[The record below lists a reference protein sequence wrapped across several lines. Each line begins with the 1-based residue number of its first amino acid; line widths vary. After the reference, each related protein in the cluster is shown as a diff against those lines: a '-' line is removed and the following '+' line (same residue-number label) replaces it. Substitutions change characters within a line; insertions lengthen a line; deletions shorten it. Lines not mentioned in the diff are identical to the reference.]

1 MLNQDFHSQET
12 EHLMKLIEPELETVR
27 DGLDD
32 LHEAY
37 TAAFATATSMSAGLR
52 MLEALADVASASEKA
67 RRELAVALSLRGAQ
81 TTTIAKSAD
90 VSRITVN
97 RWRKTDLQDD

>member
-1 MLNQDFHSQET
+1 
-12 EHLMKLIEPELETVR
+12 MKLIEPELDTVR

-37 TAAFATATSMSAGLR
+37 TAAFANATSMSAGLK

-67 RRELAVALSLRGAQ
+67 RRSLAVALLVRGTQ
-81 TTTIAKSAD
+81 TTTVAKHAG